1 MRLLSGFGWKRGP
14 SAGNCPAAGSGG
26 AGWLQRSF
34 DSHTLRRNYIF
45 GIELEEPRLAFSQP
59 FVIRM
64 RYFTKKNVS
73 EGQKC

>member
-1 MRLLSGFGWKRGP
+1 MEKGTIRGQLP
-14 SAGNCPAAGSGG
+14 RCGVWRGGVAAEK
-26 AGWLQRSF
+26 L

-64 RYFTKKNVS
+64 RYFTKENVS